1 MVLLPEWAH
10 EFMNYAYTSL
20 YFAKVCE
27 IIQFYDFLKLLDLN
41 FAQKLHDFEKRKKIW
56 QVSTFQ
62 PFAHKS
68 TALPL
73 L

>member
-41 FAQKLHDFEKRKKIW
+41 FAQKMHNIEKMNM
-56 QVSTFQ
+56 
-62 PFAHKS
+62 
-68 TALPL
+68 
-73 L
+73 